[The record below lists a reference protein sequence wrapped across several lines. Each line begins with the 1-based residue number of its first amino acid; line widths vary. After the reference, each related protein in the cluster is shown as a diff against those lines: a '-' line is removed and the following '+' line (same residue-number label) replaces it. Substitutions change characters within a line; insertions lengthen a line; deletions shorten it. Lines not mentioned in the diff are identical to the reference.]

1 MDRVSMA
8 SGHFWG
14 RKINLHV
21 GISQSPRGKRKFST
35 WRRNETSEESNET
48 SEESNETS
56 EESNE
61 TSEESNET
69 SEELNETSEE
79 MFLAYVENKK

>member
-21 GISQSPRGKRKFST
+21 GISQFPRGKRKFST
-35 WRRNETSEESNET
+35 WRR
-48 SEESNETS
+48 
-56 EESNE
+56 NE